1 MDKKP
6 TLIGLYTSIGGYIAM
21 PIIVLLLNSQLKGL
35 WISIYLCSAPFF
47 LVQVSS
53 LTSSIRERFSVSGKA
68 GLILSSIG
76 IAAVLFYILHD
87 YKVSGLFLFLSF
99 LHLPSSVL
107 LGIVSGIAA
116 IKIARDKI
124 VNKYKT
130 MLILWCIPA
139 LGFIVFSMFSNSKAG
154 LQNLTGLSVLCG
166 PWATLTAKIGSWPN
180 AGEFFS
186 LRLAVI
192 MTLSLILT
200 IALII
205 KIKKTSAVAFLMVYF
220 AFYVYIWELVG
231 IVQLLNC
238 AE

>member
-1 MDKKP
+1 MDKKT
-6 TLIGLYTSIGGYIAM
+6 TLIGLCTSIGGYVVM
-21 PIIVLLLNSQLKGL
+21 PIIVLLLSSQLKGL
-35 WISIYLCSAPFF
+35 WISIFLCSAPFF

-53 LTSSIRERFSVSGKA
+53 LTSSIHERSTVSGKA

-76 IAAVLFYILHD
+76 IAAVIFYILHD

-99 LHLPSSVL
+99 LLLPSSVP
-107 LGIVSGIAA
+107 LGIVSGISA
-116 IKIARDKI
+116 IKIAKDKI
-124 VNKYKT
+124 INKYKI

-139 LGFIVFSMFSNSKAG
+139 LGFILFFMFASPKTG
-154 LQNLTGLSVLCG
+154 LRNLTGLSVLCG
-166 PWATLTAKIGSWPN
+166 PWATLVAKIGGWPN
-180 AGEFFS
+180 AGEFFL

-192 MTLSLILT
+192 MTFLLILT

-205 KIKKTSAVAFLMVYF
+205 KIKKTSVAAFLMVYF